1 MSHAN
6 THVIYPQSSD
16 RDPVRWQVREDD
28 EDYVKSELGTA
39 ILKLIDLITDRLDRA
54 DTLTYLMQTA
64 ENPPEHATRI
74 TAMLLQDLI
83 QEAQEA
89 NEKLW
94 ELVRPLLKQQDG
106 DEPTRH

>member
-6 THVIYPQSSD
+6 THVIYPQFIE
-16 RDPVRWQVREDD
+16 RNPALQIREDD
-28 EDYVKSELGTA
+28 DEYRSSELSTS
-39 ILKLIDLITDRLDRA
+39 ILKLVDLITDRLVRA
-54 DTLTYLMQTA
+54 DALTYLMQNA

-94 ELVRPLLKQQDG
+94 ELVRPLVKQQDG
-106 DEPTRH
+106 EEPTRH

>member
-1 MSHAN
+1 
-6 THVIYPQSSD
+6 
-16 RDPVRWQVREDD
+16 
-28 EDYVKSELGTA
+28 
-39 ILKLIDLITDRLDRA
+39 
-54 DTLTYLMQTA
+54 MQNA

-94 ELVRPLLKQQDG
+94 ELVRPLLKQQ
-106 DEPTRH
+106 PIALCC